1 MSPISCDR
9 PSRDWTGQVPRCD
22 TAAVNVNPEVTAFL
36 DALDHP
42 LKDAILGVRSTI
54 LEADDRMTETI
65 KWKSP
70 TFVYKGNL
78 ASIDPKAKK
87 HVTVLFHTGASIPGE
102 HPILEGG
109 GEVARYIRFADA
121 AAVEGRRHELAAVV
135 R

>member
-1 MSPISCDR
+1 MNES
-9 PSRDWTGQVPRCD
+9 
-22 TAAVNVNPEVTAFL
+22 PEVVAFL

-42 LKDAILGVRSTI
+42 LKDAILAVRRTI
-54 LEADDRMTETI
+54 LEADERMTEAI

-87 HVTVLFHTGASIPGE
+87 HVSVLFHTGASIPGD

-109 GEVARYIRFADA
+109 GDVARYIRFPDA
-121 AAVEGRRHELAAVV
+121 MAVERQRGELAAVV
-135 R
+135 RAWCDSRA